1 VEIFFIFPYGYL
13 VTTSFRSK
21 VIKNEYDRKRKEIL
35 KLQLIEIKERTS
47 PLVSITEGIPN

>member
-1 VEIFFIFPYGYL
+1 MEIFFIFPYGYL